1 MTDAKNL
8 TKSDIKTLIYKAEG
22 WLCDEIESI
31 NLIDCDPDRYAAA
44 YFVNF
49 GDDKQPV
56 NVFVAYKPNGDLIAS
71 LDYIY

>member
-31 NLIDCDPDRYAAA
+31 TLIDYDPVTYASA

-56 NVFVAYKPNGDLIAS
+56 NVFVAYKPNGELTAS
-71 LDYIY
+71 LGYIY

>member
-1 MTDAKNL
+1 MTNAKNL
-8 TKSDIKTLIYKAEG
+8 TESDIASLIYKAEG

-31 NLIDCDPDRYAAA
+31 KLIDCDPIRYAAA

-56 NVFVAYKPNGDLIAS
+56 NVFVAYKPNGGLTAS
-71 LDYIY
+71 LGFF